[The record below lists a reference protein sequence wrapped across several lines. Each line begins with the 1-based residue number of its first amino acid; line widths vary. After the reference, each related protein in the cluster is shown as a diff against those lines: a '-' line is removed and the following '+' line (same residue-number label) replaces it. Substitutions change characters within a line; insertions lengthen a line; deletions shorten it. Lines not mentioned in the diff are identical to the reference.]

1 MVPLEQVKDLETA
14 KQMAALLEAENAR
27 LHQRLEK
34 LVEENARLKG
44 EDAQA
49 RLQLELVQLKE
60 QLALMQ
66 QRLFGASSEK
76 RASAAPAAPAR
87 QHRGHGPRPQPELPV
102 QEVLLPLDEA
112 DKVCGLCG
120 GGLKEWAGQTEDSE
134 EVSVVER
141 HFVLKRYRRQKY
153 RCPEGCA
160 PVTAPAPPRL
170 LQGGHY
176 SVDFA
181 VHVALQKYGFHLPLA
196 RQERMYRREGLVVD
210 TQTLWDQLSALARLL
225 QPSYEALPAVIFAS
239 PLIHADETHW
249 YLLDK
254 GPGKKWYAWTVAS
267 RQAVYHRI
275 LPSRSG
281 ATARQVLGDYQGIAM
296 VDGYAAYETATKPGA
311 DGSARC
317 SLVFCWAHV
326 RRKFV
331 EAEKLAP
338 ACAQVLSLMG
348 QLYAI
353 EAGLPDPHA
362 LEGEQQVAALTHRLA
377 VRREKCAPVLAAI
390 REWALAQRALPGS
403 GLRKALEY
411 MLERWRGLTVLLDNA
426 WVPLD
431 NNLVERQLRDM
442 VMGRKNHYG
451 SKSLRGT
458 EVAAL
463 FYSLLE
469 TARLC
474 GEDPGRYLLRAALAA
489 IDNPGTVTLPSSHD

>member
-1 MVPLEQVKDLETA
+1 
-14 KQMAALLEAENAR
+14 MAALLEAENAR
-27 LHQRLEK
+27 LHQRLEA
-34 LVEENARLKG
+34 LVQENARLKG
-44 EDAQA
+44 EDAHV
-49 RLQLELVQLKE
+49 RLQLELTQLKE
-60 QLALMQ
+60 QLARMQ
-66 QRLFGASSEK
+66 QHLFGASSEK
-76 RASAAPAAPAR
+76 RPSAEQVAPAARERP
-87 QHRGHGPRPQPELPV
+87 QRGQGPRAQPELPV

-120 GGLKEWAGQTEDSE
+120 GALHEWRGQTEDSE
-134 EVSVVER
+134 EGSVVER

-153 RCPEGCA
+153 PCPEGCA
-160 PVTAPAPPRL
+160 PLTPPPAPPPAAPRL
-170 LQGGHY
+170 RRGVRY

-181 VHVALQKYGFHLPLA
+181 VHVALQKYAFPLPLA
-196 RQERMYRREGLVVD
+196 RQERMYRREGLAVD
-210 TQTLWDQLSALARLL
+210 TQTLWEQLSALARHL
-225 QPSYEALPAVIFAS
+225 QPSYEALPAVVFAS

-267 RQAVYHRI
+267 PRAVHHRI

-281 ATARQVLGDYQGIAM
+281 ATARRVLGNYQGVAM
-296 VDGYAAYETATKPGA
+296 VDGYAAYQTATKPGA
-311 DGSARC
+311 DGPASC
-317 SLVFCWAHV
+317 SLAVCWAHL

-331 EAEKLAP
+331 EAEQVAP
-338 ACAQVLSLMG
+338 ACAQVLSLIG

-362 LEGEQQVAALTHRLA
+362 LEGAQQTAALAHRLLA
-377 VRREKCAPVLAAI
+377 RREQSVPLVAAI

-411 MLERWRGLTVLLDNA
+411 MLALWRGLTVFLSNP

-431 NNLVERQLRDM
+431 NNLVERQLRDL
-442 VMGRKNHYG
+442 VLGRKNHYG

-463 FYSLLE
+463 FYSLIE

-474 GEDPGRYLLRAALAA
+474 GEDPGCYLLRAALAA
-489 IDNPGTVTLPSSHD
+489 IENPGTVTLPSSTD